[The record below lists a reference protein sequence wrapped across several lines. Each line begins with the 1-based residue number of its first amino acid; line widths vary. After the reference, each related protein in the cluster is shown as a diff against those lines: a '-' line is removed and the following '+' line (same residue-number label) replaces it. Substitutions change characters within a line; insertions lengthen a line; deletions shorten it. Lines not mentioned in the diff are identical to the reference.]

1 MSASKYSLKRKGQAH
16 FLAGGGD
23 EMLDFFWLVQPPRHI
38 SSFDLL
44 RRRRRLR
51 GGGWAI
57 SDKKAKDKQKQ
68 RLANQKKIL

>member
-51 GGGWAI
+51 GGG
-57 SDKKAKDKQKQ
+57 
-68 RLANQKKIL
+68 